1 MASAR
6 GVIVV
11 PCFNEST
18 RFKKDYFLTLLKSIN
33 VGDEADVNIDLMFI
47 DDGSTD
53 NTYNRLEE
61 LLEQINVSILRLTKN
76 VGKANAIR
84 TGFLHAQASKYDF
97 FTYLDSDGAFEVNE
111 VVSSLKLYVNSYMN
125 ENVDL
130 LSFARVSLAGSDISR
145 RGYRHLIGRL
155 ISTMLVLGSNY
166 RIYDPQSGFKIYSG
180 KFLSQIDLSSP
191 FKTRWFI
198 DWEIILRS
206 SSLATIVETPVKYW
220 HDVSGSK
227 LSLRHTFLILREI
240 LIIKTIQWRS

>member
-1 MASAR
+1 MDSVR
-6 GVIVV
+6 GLIVI
-11 PCFNEST
+11 PCFNESN
-18 RFKKDYFLTLLKSIN
+18 RFKLDYFRALLKTTDLGYN
-33 VGDEADVNIDLMFI
+33 KNVNIDLLFV

-53 NTYNRLEE
+53 NTYNRLED
-61 LLEQINVSILRLTKN
+61 LLELTNVSILRLSKN

-84 TGFLHAQASKYDF
+84 TGFLHAKASKYVF
-97 FTYLDSDGAFEVNE
+97 LGYLDSDGAFDVNE
-111 VVSSLKLYVNSYMN
+111 VVSCIKLYINSYMDV
-125 ENVDL
+125 NVDL
-130 LSFARVSLAGSDISR
+130 LSFARVSLAGSDIR
-145 RGYRHLIGRL
+145 RKGHRHLIGRM

-166 RIYDPQSGFKIYSG
+166 RIYDSQSGFKIYSG